1 MADKRAGN
9 KPLIGITVDIDGD
22 YFRLNH
28 DYVSAIIKAGGIP
41 MLLPCSSDASAAARI
56 IGGLM
61 IPGGK
66 DIDPSYFSEESH
78 PSVRLVPRE
87 RSDSEISLLR
97 AVMEL
102 KKPVFGICYGMQLIN
117 VALGG
122 TLYQDIKSQIQ
133 GAADHTTG
141 KHRVLIQNSRF
152 RSQNSEIETE
162 DSALRTPHSA
172 LVVNSSHHQAVKRL
186 GEGLEVLAVSEDGIV
201 EAVFMKD
208 YPFLLA
214 LQWHPE
220 RSDDELSLS
229 LLRSFVEVADVYE

>member
-9 KPLIGITVDIDGD
+9 KPLIGITVDIDGE
-22 YFRLNH
+22 YFRLKQ

-41 MLLPCSSDASAAARI
+41 MLVPCSSDTSAAARI

-61 IPGGK
+61 IPGGR

-87 RSDSEISLLR
+87 RSDFEISLLR

-133 GAADHTTG
+133 GAADHTAG
-141 KHRVLIQNSRF
+141 EHAVSIQGSKLKVQSSRGGQQDLASRF
-152 RSQNSEIETE
+152 T
-162 DSALRTPHSA
+162 THA
-172 LVVNSSHHQAVKRL
+172 LVVNSSHHQAVKEL
-186 GEGLEVLAVSEDGIV
+186 GEGLEVFAISEDGIV

-214 LQWHPE
+214 VQWHPE

-229 LLRSFVEVADVYE
+229 LLRSLVEVADVYE